1 MSIEARLAQAK
12 ARHLAGALGE
22 ARQLY
27 DAVLAE
33 NPAHDD
39 AAFRLGILEWQTGD
53 ATAALARVSAALAL
67 QPARLRYRLG
77 EAQILASLG
86 RFEEA
91 IAACRRLLADEPAS
105 IDGWFALASALESGG
120 RAAEAAQAY
129 AALLEREPDH
139 VDALNNLGNCRR
151 RLGERAAAE
160 AAYRRAL
167 RVRPGFADALTNLAT
182 LLQSQG
188 LIEESI
194 ALLREAA
201 HAEPDAAT
209 HHTNLG
215 IALAA
220 GRRFEEAL
228 APLLRA
234 RTLDPNSADIA
245 YNVGTVLHALGRP
258 AEAVAEY
265 GTAIALAPK
274 HADACNNLGVVLK
287 ELGEFAAAAEAFD
300 AALAARPAFVA
311 ARNNAGSLARTLGRM
326 DEAERHYR
334 AALAL
339 SSEESA
345 AIDPSLA
352 AERSATYNNLGNIL
366 KDTGALDAAVDLY
379 RRALACDANNL
390 VAHSNLAYALTF
402 QSDDGYALLAEC
414 RRLAA
419 HHEAPFQAIPR
430 AYANARTRDKRLRI
444 GYVSADFRDHCQ
456 SLFTAPLLAHH
467 DHGDVEIVC
476 YSSVERPDA
485 MTQRLA
491 RYADHWR
498 DVRELDDERLATAIR
513 EDGID
518 VLVDLT
524 MHMAGGRPLLF
535 ARRPAPVQVA
545 WLAYPGT
552 TGSDAIGYRLTDP
565 WLDPIEGGPAGGDDR
580 YSERS
585 IRLPD
590 SFWCY
595 DALSDEPPATVLPA
609 ARNGYLTFG
618 CLNNPC
624 KLTAHTMRLWAR
636 VLAAAPGS
644 RLRLLSPNGRARE
657 RLAASLAQ
665 AGIAAERV
673 DFVAFRP
680 RAEYLRTYREI
691 DLALDTFPYN
701 GHTTSLDALWM
712 GVPVITRVG
721 TTPAARGGLSQ
732 LSNLGL
738 GALATLTDDDF
749 VQAATALAAD
759 LDRLAELREGLRARM
774 QASPL
779 MQAQR
784 FARHIEQAYRA
795 MWRDWCEHGEVRS
808 GVRPGAR
815 PELGP

>member
-12 ARHLAGALGE
+12 ARHLAGALAE

-33 NPAHDD
+33 NPANDD
-39 AAFRLGILEWQTGD
+39 VAFRLGILEWQTGD
-53 ATAALARVSAALAL
+53 TNAALARVGVALAL
-67 QPARLRYRLG
+67 RPAQVRYRLG

-105 IDGWFALASALESGG
+105 IEGWFALASALEADG

-188 LIEESI
+188 LIEEAI
-194 ALLREAA
+194 ALLREATR
-201 HAEPDAAT
+201 AEPDAAT

-220 GRRFEEAL
+220 GRRFDEAL

-245 YNVGTVLHALGRP
+245 YNAGTVLHALGRP

-265 GTAIALAPK
+265 ATAIALAPK

-334 AALAL
+334 AALDL
-339 SSEESA
+339 STDESA
-345 AIDPSLA
+345 AIAPSLA
-352 AERSATYNNLGNIL
+352 AERSATYNNLGNVL
-366 KDTGALDAAVDLY
+366 KDTGALDAAVDSY
-379 RRALACDANNL
+379 RQALACDPNNL

-414 RRLAA
+414 RRLASY
-419 HHEAPFQAIPR
+419 HEAPFRAIPR
-430 AYANARTRDKRLRI
+430 AYANARLPDKRLRI

-456 SLFTAPLLAHH
+456 SLFTVPLLAHH

-485 MTQRLA
+485 ITQRLA
-491 RYADHWR
+491 RYADLWR
-498 DVRELDDERLATAIR
+498 DVRELDDERLATVIR

-524 MHMAGGRPLLF
+524 MHMADGRPLLF

-565 WLDPIEGGPAGGDDR
+565 WLDPIDGGPAGGDER

-585 IRLPD
+585 VRLPD

-595 DALSDEPPATVLPA
+595 DALSDEPPATALPA
-609 ARNGYLTFG
+609 ARNGYSTFG

-644 RLRLLSPNGRARE
+644 RLRLLSPDGRARE
-657 RLAASLAQ
+657 RLAARLAQ
-665 AGIAAERV
+665 EGIAAERV

-680 RAEYLRTYREI
+680 RPEYLRTYREI

-712 GVPVITRVG
+712 GVPVVTRVG
-721 TTPAARGGLSQ
+721 TTPAARGGFSQ

-738 GALATLTDDDF
+738 GALATFTDDEY
-749 VQAATALAAD
+749 VQAATTLAND
-759 LDRLAELREGLRARM
+759 LDRLAALRGGLRTRM
-774 QASPL
+774 QTSPL

-784 FARHIEQAYRA
+784 FARHVEQAYRA
-795 MWRDWCEHGEVRS
+795 MWRDWCERGDGHR
-808 GVRPGAR
+808 
-815 PELGP
+815 

>member
-12 ARHLAGALGE
+12 AYHLAGALGE
-22 ARQLY
+22 ARRLY
-27 DAVLAE
+27 DGVLADE
-33 NPAHDD
+33 PANDE

-53 ATAALARVSAALAL
+53 ANAALARVGAALAL
-67 QPARLRYRLG
+67 QPAQLRYRLG
-77 EAQILASLG
+77 QAQLFASLG
-86 RFEEA
+86 RFDEA
-91 IAACRRLLADEPAS
+91 IAACHGLLTDEPGCT
-105 IDGWFALASALESGG
+105 DGWFALASALEADG
-120 RAAEAAQAY
+120 RPADAAQAY
-129 AALLEREPDH
+129 GALLELEPDH
-139 VDALNNLGNCRR
+139 ADALNNLGNCRR

-167 RVRPGFADALTNLAT
+167 CVRPGFADALTNLAT

-188 LIEESI
+188 FIDNAIE
-194 ALLREAA
+194 LLYEAA
-201 HAEPDAAT
+201 RTEPDTAA

-220 GRRFEEAL
+220 RRRFDEAL
-228 APLLRA
+228 PPLRRA
-234 RTLDPNSADIA
+234 RTLDPNNADIA
-245 YNVGTVLHALGRP
+245 YNAGTALHALGRH

-265 GTAIALAPK
+265 ATAIALAPA

-300 AALAARPAFVA
+300 AALAARPAFAA

-326 DEAERHYR
+326 DDAQRHYR
-334 AALAL
+334 AALDLL
-339 SSEESA
+339 SGEA
-345 AIDPSLA
+345 AAGNPLLDT
-352 AERSATYNNLGNIL
+352 ERSATYNNLGNVL
-366 KDTGALDAAVDLY
+366 KDTGALDAAVDCY
-379 RRALACDANNL
+379 RQALACDAGNL

-419 HHEAPFQAIPR
+419 HHEAPLRAGPR
-430 AYANARTRDKRLRI
+430 AHRNAPMPEKRLRI

-456 SLFTAPLLAHH
+456 SLFTVPLFAHH
-467 DHGDVEIVC
+467 DHGPFEIVC

-485 MTQRLA
+485 MTRRLA
-491 RYADHWR
+491 RHTDLWR
-498 DVRELDDERLATAIR
+498 DVRELDDDRLASLIR
-513 EDGID
+513 DDRID
-518 VLVDLT
+518 VLIDLT
-524 MHMAGGRPLLF
+524 MHMADGRPLLF

-565 WLDPIEGGPAGGDDR
+565 WLDPIDGGAARGDDR

-595 DALSDEPPATVLPA
+595 DALSDEPAATALPVL
-609 ARNGYLTFG
+609 RNGYVTFG

-624 KLTAHTMRLWAR
+624 KLTPHTMRLWAR
-636 VLAAAPGS
+636 VLGAVPES
-644 RLRLLSPNGRARE
+644 RLRLLAPEGRARD
-657 RLAASLAQ
+657 RIAAGLTLQ
-665 AGIAAERV
+665 GISAERV
-673 DFVAFRP
+673 EFVAFRP
-680 RAEYLRTYREI
+680 RREYLRTYHEI

-712 GVPVITRVG
+712 GVPVVTRVG

-738 GALATLTDDDF
+738 RELAAYTDDDY
-749 VQAATALAAD
+749 VQAATALAND
-759 LDRLAELREGLRARM
+759 VDRLSALRAGLRARM

-779 MQAQR
+779 MQAGR

-795 MWRDWCEHGEVRS
+795 MWREWCMQ
-808 GVRPGAR
+808 GAGASDE
-815 PELGP
+815 PCFSAD

>member
-1 MSIEARLAQAK
+1 LI
-12 ARHLAGALGE
+12 GE
-22 ARQLY
+22 A
-27 DAVLAE
+27 
-33 NPAHDD
+33 
-39 AAFRLGILEWQTGD
+39 
-53 ATAALARVSAALAL
+53 
-67 QPARLRYRLG
+67 
-77 EAQILASLG
+77 
-86 RFEEA
+86 
-91 IAACRRLLADEPAS
+91 
-105 IDGWFALASALESGG
+105 
-120 RAAEAAQAY
+120 
-129 AALLEREPDH
+129 
-139 VDALNNLGNCRR
+139 
-151 RLGERAAAE
+151 
-160 AAYRRAL
+160 
-167 RVRPGFADALTNLAT
+167 
-182 LLQSQG
+182 
-188 LIEESI
+188 I
-194 ALLREAA
+194 ALLREATR
-201 HAEPDAAT
+201 AEPDAAT

-220 GRRFEEAL
+220 GRRFDEAL

-234 RTLDPNSADIA
+234 RTLDPNSADVA
-245 YNVGTVLHALGRP
+245 YNAGTVLHALGRA

-265 GTAIALAPK
+265 ATAIALAPK

-334 AALAL
+334 AALDL
-339 SSEESA
+339 LTDESA
-345 AIDPSLA
+345 AIAPSLA

-366 KDTGALDAAVDLY
+366 KDTGALDAAVDSY
-379 RRALACDANNL
+379 RQALACDPNNL

-419 HHEAPFQAIPR
+419 YHEAPFRAIPR
-430 AYANARTRDKRLRI
+430 AYANARLPDKRLRI

-456 SLFTAPLLAHH
+456 SLFTMPLLAHH
-467 DHGDVEIVC
+467 DHGDLEIVC

-485 MTQRLA
+485 ITQRLA
-491 RYADHWR
+491 RYADLWR
-498 DVRELDDERLATAIR
+498 DVRELDDERLATVIR

-524 MHMAGGRPLLF
+524 MHMADGRPLLF
-535 ARRPAPVQVA
+535 ARRPA
-545 WLAYPGT
+545 
-552 TGSDAIGYRLTDP
+552 
-565 WLDPIEGGPAGGDDR
+565 GGDER

-585 IRLPD
+585 VRLPD

-609 ARNGYLTFG
+609 ARNGYPTFG

-644 RLRLLSPNGRARE
+644 RLRLLSPDGRARE
-657 RLAASLAQ
+657 RLAARLAQ
-665 AGIAAERV
+665 EGIAAERV

-712 GVPVITRVG
+712 GVPVVTRVG
-721 TTPAARGGLSQ
+721 TTPAARGGFSQ

-738 GALATLTDDDF
+738 GAWATFTDDDY
-749 VQAATALAAD
+749 VQAATMLAKD
-759 LDRLAELREGLRARM
+759 LDRLAALRDGLRTRM
-774 QASPL
+774 QTSPL

-795 MWRDWCEHGEVRS
+795 MWRDWCEHGDGHR
-808 GVRPGAR
+808 
-815 PELGP
+815 

>member
-1 MSIEARLAQAK
+1 MSIDARLAQAK
-12 ARHLAGALGE
+12 AHHLAGALTE
-22 ARQLY
+22 ARRLY
-27 DAVLAE
+27 DGVLADD
-33 NPAHDD
+33 PANDD

-53 ATAALARVSAALAL
+53 ADAALARVGAALAL
-67 QPARLRYRLG
+67 QPAALRYRLG

-105 IDGWFALASALESGG
+105 IDGWFALASALEADN

-129 AALLEREPDH
+129 AALLDREPDH
-139 VDALNNLGNCRR
+139 ADALNNLGNCRR

-188 LIEESI
+188 LIEEAI
-194 ALLREAA
+194 ALLRDATR
-201 HAEPDAAT
+201 AEPDAAAP
-209 HHTNLG
+209 HTNLG
-215 IALAA
+215 IALSAA
-220 GRRFEEAL
+220 RRFDEAL
-228 APLLRA
+228 PPLLRA

-258 AEAVAEY
+258 LEAAAEY
-265 GTAIALAPK
+265 ATAIALAPA

-311 ARNNAGSLARTLGRM
+311 ARNNAGSLARTMGRM

-334 AALAL
+334 AALDSATL
-339 SSEESA
+339 DVLTDDSAGSEPA
-345 AIDPSLA
+345 LA
-352 AERSATYNNLGNIL
+352 AERSATYNNLGNVL
-366 KDTGALDAAVDLY
+366 KDTGALDAAVDCY
-379 RRALACDANNL
+379 RQALACDANNL

-402 QSDDGYALLAEC
+402 QSDDGFTLLAEC

-419 HHEAPFQAIPR
+419 RHEAPFRAIARTYP
-430 AYANARTRDKRLRI
+430 NARVPEKRLRI

-456 SLFTAPLLAHH
+456 SLFTVPLLAHH
-467 DHGDVEIVC
+467 DHRDVEIVC

-491 RYADHWR
+491 RYADIWR
-498 DVRELDDERLATAIR
+498 EVRELDDERLATVIR

-524 MHMAGGRPLLF
+524 MHMADGRPLLF

-565 WLDPIEGGPAGGDDR
+565 WLDPIEGGPAGGDAR

-595 DALSDEPPATVLPA
+595 DALSDEPAATVLPA
-609 ARNGYLTFG
+609 FGTGHLTFG

-644 RLRLLSPNGRARE
+644 RLRLLSPDGHARD
-657 RLAASLAQ
+657 RLAARLAEQ
-665 AGIAAERV
+665 GIAPHRV

-680 RAEYLRTYREI
+680 RTEYLRTYREI

-712 GVPVITRVG
+712 GVPVVTRVG
-721 TTPAARGGLSQ
+721 KTPAARGGFSQ

-738 GALATLTDDDF
+738 SALATFTDDDY
-749 VQAATALAAD
+749 VQTATLLARD
-759 LDRLAELREGLRARM
+759 LDRLAALREGLRARM
-774 QASPL
+774 QTSPL
-779 MQAQR
+779 MQAER

-795 MWRDWCEHGEVRS
+795 MWRDWCAHGEI
-808 GVRPGAR
+808 G
-815 PELGP
+815 